1 MKNDFRKMLEAIEA
15 IVARYYPVVEQQA
28 DSVAQS
34 ETPKARA
41 ASAGGAQ

>member
-15 IVARYYPVVEQQA
+15 IVNRYYPVVEEQA

-34 ETPKARA
+34 ETTKARA
-41 ASAGGAQ
+41 AAAGGAQ